1 MPNHFHPSP
10 PRGRALARCAAL
22 LPIPLTLAACVDAS
36 EPVSA
41 EPLAWR
47 EGTGSGGGSDSGT
60 GDTGTT
66 APPLYAV
73 AGQWT
78 FDEPVCGVEPDPTG
92 GGIPQQLG
100 IDPPI
105 PPQEHTPPTCTPAQE
120 ENDECRHVD
129 TVAELQAAVTFDPG
143 NDMDII
149 LADGTYL
156 ASELVGVDFL
166 QLARGHRL
174 WAQNAGGA
182 VLTFGILTG
191 GNPCN
196 PALASKFD
204 GPELH
209 GLVFDID
216 DAQHAA
222 TLNGVTA
229 ALWAWGHSRGMKVH
243 DCWFRGWGE
252 VERAISVD
260 RPDGLDVQ
268 RVEVLDFKRFG
279 VRVELGG
286 WPTASGTCPAD
297 PPPVVVGDPARLSD
311 LAIHGIGDPVWSSQ
325 APACAVSGGYC
336 PGTQEHGIFIG
347 ETTRVDRA
355 RIRDVA
361 WSGILVGDN
370 QKPIS
375 RITLRDIDVDDQG
388 SNEDGWGAGVG
399 FEAGADGATLEQF
412 CIGPDVRRGVHAEWD
427 HDGTRPEN
435 VDITI
440 ADGWSRAKYYGVTLG
455 AGTLDTTIEDVR
467 IDDACLASM
476 YMQANN
482 DILPYDN
489 CCTTTTWTN
498 LDDSGATNS
507 CEVLSPDPPL
517 LAPSLAEV
525 LQEPDCAVLQA
536 QIEAICADFVDS
548 DTACVDN
555 GGMDACP

>member
-1 MPNHFHPSP
+1 MPSRCHPTPS
-10 PRGRALARCAAL
+10 RGSALAPCAAL
-22 LPIPLTLAACVDAS
+22 LLLPLTLAACADAG
-36 EPVSA
+36 EPALA

-47 EGTGSGGGSDSGT
+47 EGSSSGSEGSGSGDT
-60 GDTGTT
+60 GDT
-66 APPLYAV
+66 PPPPYAV

-78 FDEPVCGVEPDPTG
+78 FDEPVCGVEPDPTEV
-92 GGIPQQLG
+92 GIPEQLG
-100 IDPPI
+100 IDPPT
-105 PPQEHTPPTCTPAQE
+105 PPQEHTPPTCTPVMEA
-120 ENDECRHVD
+120 NDECRNVD
-129 TVAELQAAVTFDPG
+129 TVAELQAAVTLDPG
-143 NDMDII
+143 NAMDII

-156 ASELVGVDFL
+156 ASDLVGVDFL

-174 WAQNAGGA
+174 WAENAGGA

-243 DCWFRGWGE
+243 DCWFRGWGQ
-252 VERAISVD
+252 VERAISVN

-279 VRVELGG
+279 VRVELG
-286 WPTASGTCPAD
+286 WPASTVMCPAD
-297 PPPVVVGDPARLSD
+297 PAPSVVEDPARLSD
-311 LAIHGIGDPVWSSQ
+311 LAIYGIGDPAWSSQ
-325 APACAVSGGYC
+325 TPACGTSGAYC

-347 ETTRVDRA
+347 ETTIVERA

-361 WSGILVGDN
+361 WTGILVGDN
-370 QKPIS
+370 QKAIH
-375 RITLRDIDVDDQG
+375 RVTLRDIDIDEQG

-427 HDGTRPEN
+427 HGGTQPEN
-435 VDITI
+435 VDLTI
-440 ADGWSRAKYYGVTLG
+440 ADGWSRAKYYGVTLD

-467 IDDACLASM
+467 IDEACLASL
-476 YMQANN
+476 YMRANN
-482 DILPYDN
+482 DILPYTN

-507 CEVLSPDPPL
+507 CEVLSSGP
-517 LAPSLAEV
+517 PSLAQV
-525 LQEPDCAVLQA
+525 LQEPSCADLYSSIA
-536 QIEAICADFVDS
+536 ANCDDFVDS
-548 DTACVDN
+548 DTACDDI